1 MKVNIQLKL
10 LQKVTPFITSVH
22 GIFRLIY
29 IAHAHMLGTGETD
42 ETGETSEQKHYLQLH
57 CLTLSVAGGGSWSPK
72 IFKMAVT
79 KKNHLVRLHFSDC
92 IFKWIS
98 SRGFSVILGSV
109 PVPVPVLWPN

>member
-1 MKVNIQLKL
+1 MGFSRAKYIFVVALKVNIQLKL

-57 CLTLSVAGGGSWSPK
+57 CL
-72 IFKMAVT
+72 I
-79 KKNHLVRLHFSDC
+79 
-92 IFKWIS
+92 
-98 SRGFSVILGSV
+98 
-109 PVPVPVLWPN
+109 